1 MSTWTGITVGKFSL
15 YDTQNDYYKWCFLD
29 EDRVREVSP
38 NDEARQFYNSFIG
51 YRTTVA
57 QMRRRLSN
65 DGINRASLEIDFIKS
80 LNTWKSEY
88 RQELKDIENGNLSR
102 TGLYASIKK
111 EWIKQVLPVL
121 ENAVLDDWL
130 SRLKKAVDW
139 PDVSKSDFLLYK
151 WSEADDPI
159 LSLMLSTTDPNVEV
173 TRHSDFNFPC
183 SDIKFYALGVLL
195 VSDDDALCELNLNEL
210 ISDGKIQYFNEL
222 DEQSIGA
229 TLHLRHA
236 QRSLADLHDLIRSE
250 PLNLSL
256 MRMCYSGIITI
267 MEAYLSDIFITS
279 VKHLPV
285 RRRFVEKY
293 EKFQSSKK
301 EPLSEVFKL
310 LDRLDQT
317 IEEELFKLSFHHI
330 PTVTKLYQECLHIEF
345 PADMKEQIG
354 KAVSLRH
361 DIVHRNGRNTQG
373 QSHTI
378 MLKDVKELDL
388 LIRGFISYIDA
399 RILDAFSRSFDLL
412 PDN

>member
-1 MSTWTGITVGKFSL
+1 MPTWTSITVGKFCL
-15 YDTQNDYYKWCFLD
+15 YDTKNDYYKWYFLD
-29 EDRVREVSP
+29 EDRVREVSQ
-38 NDEARQFYNSFIG
+38 NDEAGQFYNSFVG

-65 DGINRASLEIDFIKS
+65 DELHRASLEIDFRKS
-80 LNTWKSEY
+80 LNDWKSKY
-88 RQELKDIENGNLSR
+88 LQELKDIENGTLLG
-102 TGLYASIKK
+102 TELGAWIKK

-130 SRLKKAVDW
+130 SRLRKAVDW
-139 PDVSKSDFLLYK
+139 PDVPKNNFLLYT

-159 LSLMLSTTDPNVEV
+159 LSLMLSTTDPDVDV
-173 TRHSDFNFPC
+173 TSHSHFNFPC
-183 SDIKFYALGVLL
+183 SDPKFYALGVLL
-195 VSDDDALCELNLNEL
+195 ASDDDAFCELNLNGL
-210 ISDGKIQYFNEL
+210 ITDGKIEDFIDLEKQAV
-222 DEQSIGA
+222 GA

-236 QRSLADLHDLIRSE
+236 RRSLADLHNLIESE
-250 PLNLSL
+250 PLNLAL

-293 EKFQSSKK
+293 EKFQSGKK

-310 LDRLDQT
+310 LDRLDQV
-317 IEEELFKLSFHHI
+317 IEEELFKLSFHHV
-330 PTVTKLYQECLHIEF
+330 PTVTKLYKECLHIEF
-345 PADMKEQIG
+345 PEDLKEQIG

-373 QSHTI
+373 QSHAI

-388 LIRGFISYIDA
+388 LISDFISYIDT
-399 RILDAFSRSFDLL
+399 RILDAFSRKFILDE
-412 PDN
+412 